1 MNELTAQLPLLL
13 LVTLR
18 VAGVTAVSP
27 VFANRF
33 IAVPVRV
40 FFTFLL
46 ALLILPG
53 ARAVPEAL
61 EGYGF
66 AAACVLE
73 LVVGLLIGF
82 LSQLVFSVFLMAGAV
97 LDFDMGLAMA
107 SVIDPVYSQSQQLLG
122 SFFNTLA
129 LVVYFGFNA
138 HHWLLRAL
146 AESYAALPAGG
157 LSLDSPAFPYIVT
170 LFGKMMAAA
179 VQMVLPF
186 MAVMLLTTAVLGAVN
201 RAVQQFQLFQI
212 SLGVKSVMGLV
223 MLLLVLPYLLGFL
236 QPLFENGHGALLRLL
251 ELMRQP

>member
-1 MNELTAQLPLLL
+1 MEEFTAQLPLLL
-13 LVTLR
+13 LITLR

-33 IAVPVRV
+33 IAIPVRV

-46 ALLILPG
+46 ALLILP
-53 ARAVPEAL
+53 AVRTAPGAL
-61 EGYGF
+61 EGFGF

-82 LSQLVFSVFLMAGAV
+82 LSRLIFAVFLMAGAV

-107 SVIDPVYSQSQQLLG
+107 TVIDPVYSHSEPLLG

-129 LVVYFGFNA
+129 LVIYFAVNA
-138 HHWLLRAL
+138 HHWLLRGL

-157 LSLDSPAFPYIVT
+157 LALDSPAFPYVVM
-170 LFGKMMAAA
+170 LFGEMMAAA

>member
-1 MNELTAQLPLLL
+1 MDELASQLPMLLL
-13 LVTLR
+13 ITLR

-53 ARAVPEAL
+53 ARAVPGAL
-61 EGYGF
+61 EGPGF
-66 AAACVLE
+66 AIACLLE
-73 LVVGLLIGF
+73 LAVGLLIGF
-82 LSQLVFSVFLMAGAV
+82 LGQLIFAVFSIAGAV

-107 SVIDPVYSQSQQLLG
+107 TVIDPVNSQSQPLLG
-122 SFFNTLA
+122 TFFNTLA
-129 LVVYFGFNA
+129 LVIYFALNA
-138 HHWLLRAL
+138 HHWLIRGL
-146 AESYAALPAGG
+146 AKSYAALPAGG
-157 LSLDSPAFPYIVT
+157 LAVDSPAFPYIVT
-170 LFGKMMAAA
+170 IFGEMMAAA

-212 SLGVKSVMGLV
+212 SLGIKSLMGLL
-223 MLLLVLPYLLGFL
+223 MLLLVLPYLLGFV
-236 QPLFENGHGALLRLL
+236 QPLFENGHGLLLQLL
-251 ELMRQP
+251 DLMRQA